1 MFSEQ
6 RTEMEESIRKI
17 RNGRINRRS
26 FLERVGAIG
35 LSSAAAI
42 SLLEACGG
50 NSNSTGGN
58 GGSTTSLVW
67 LSEQDTTGT
76 YAALVNEFNQ
86 SVGKQK
92 GIHVT
97 SQQVASTDDLLARYT
112 NMLRARSASVDVMSI
127 DIVFPAQ
134 FAASQ
139 WTTPITDTQWP
150 TSDRANYLPGPIQG
164 CTYQGKLWAAPLRT
178 DLGVLYY
185 RKDLVSTPPKTWD
198 DLVNS
203 AKSASPKST
212 KYGYVW
218 QGAQYE
224 GLVCNFVE
232 VLYGYNGSILDAND
246 STKVTVNSP
255 EAKQALTEM
264 VSWVGSIS
272 PLAVTTY
279 QEEPSRTVWQNG
291 DATFMR
297 NWPYAYALGNDPK
310 QSKVADKF
318 DITSLPY
325 GGSGTVGH
333 STIGGWNLATNAY
346 SKNADASWE
355 FIKFMLQPEA
365 QKKLAINASL
375 TGSLQSIYTDS
386 DVLAKQPLFSKLGP
400 ILKNALPRPVSPQYS
415 DVSDAIQRNIYQA
428 LKKQAS
434 VSAALSSLEKDLQ
447 AVIKK

>member
-17 RNGRINRRS
+17 RNGRINRRT
-26 FLERVGAIG
+26 FLERVGAVG
-35 LSSAAAI
+35 LSSAAAL

-50 NSNSTGGN
+50 SSNSTGGT
-58 GGSTTSLVW
+58 GSSTSLVW
-67 LSEQDTTGT
+67 LSEQDATGT
-76 YAALVNEFNQ
+76 YVALVNEFNQ
-86 SVGKQK
+86 SIGKQK

-97 SQQVASTDDLLARYT
+97 SQQVVSTDDLLARYN
-112 NMLRARSASVDVMSI
+112 NMLRARSASADVMSI
-127 DIVFPAQ
+127 DIVYPAQ

-139 WTTPITDTQWP
+139 WTVPITEAQWP
-150 TSDRANYLPGPIQG
+150 TSEREKYLPGPIQG

-178 DLGVLYY
+178 DLGVMYY
-185 RKDLVSTPPKTWD
+185 RKDLISQAPATWD
-198 DLVNS
+198 DLVKS
-203 AKSASPKST
+203 AKAASPSKI

-224 GLVCNFVE
+224 GLVCDFVE
-232 VLYGYNGSILDAND
+232 VLYGYNGSILDPND

-255 EAKQALTEM
+255 EANQALTEM
-264 VSWVGSIS
+264 VSWIGTIS
-272 PLAVTTY
+272 PPAVTTY
-279 QEEPSRTVWQNG
+279 KEEPARTVWQNG
-291 DATFMR
+291 DAAFMR

-346 SKNADASWE
+346 SKNADACWE

-365 QKKLAINASL
+365 QKKLALNASL
-375 TGSLQSIYTDS
+375 TGALQSIYSDS

-415 DVSDAIQRNIYQA
+415 DVSDVIQRNVYQA
-428 LKKQAS
+428 LKKQVS
-434 VSAALSSLEKDLQ
+434 VSAALSNLEKDLQ
-447 AVIKK
+447 AAIKK